1 MMQSWKQRLLAEPEP
16 KQAPV
21 MGWEKEHLLFLKYF
35 YFNHTLYY
43 CFFCS
48 FPCNIILNKG
58 TLNLRLYFTLSQ

>member
-43 CFFCS
+43 CFFS
-48 FPCNIILNKG
+48 VAFHV
-58 TLNLRLYFTLSQ
+58 T